1 MSDKDNQDPAP
12 VPVLTAAADV
22 SGVVPVLTS
31 AVAVG
36 PGEAET
42 PTLTEAHAPQTAA
55 PTDLSDEALL
65 VLRSRLAVMTRDLTE
80 RLLEESLSELE
91 TALFE
96 KVSSR
101 LREQLPD
108 MLEQALR
115 DHFDP
120 QD

>member
-1 MSDKDNQDPAP
+1 MGDKDNQDKST
-12 VPVLTAAADV
+12 VPVLSAAAGV

-31 AVAVG
+31 AVAVR
-36 PGEAET
+36 P
-42 PTLTEAHAPQTAA
+42 
-55 PTDLSDEALL
+55 DEAATPPLPVDSAAQAVAPARISEEEIL
-65 VLRSRLAVMTRDLTE
+65 ALRSQLAVMTRDLTE

-91 TALFE
+91 TTLFE
-96 KVSSR
+96 RVSSR
-101 LREQLPD
+101 LRDQLPD

>member
-1 MSDKDNQDPAP
+1 MGDKDNHDTDP
-12 VPVLTAAADV
+12 VPVLTTPADA
-22 SGVVPVLTS
+22 SGMVPVLTS
-31 AVAVG
+31 AVAVA
-36 PGEAET
+36 PGKAAE
-42 PTLTEAHAPQTAA
+42 PAPTEAVAA
-55 PTDLSDEALL
+55 PTKRATGLDDEAILA
-65 VLRSRLAVMTRDLTE
+65 LRSRLALMTRDLTE